1 VEQLAEVVGRL
12 QLLTHVACLVLHAG
26 LQPSR
31 TEDFHMSSMTA
42 KEATTP
48 ANAAEG
54 PLPTGIEL
62 TPLDATFRDDP
73 YPVLKRLRNVER
85 VHRDTALARW
95 FVTGFDEVR
104 ELLRSRDMAKD
115 LRKADTQS
123 YSGRTFTNGNEV
135 GAGALFSSML
145 FMDDPHHR
153 RLRALVSKPF
163 SLKAIEDLRPRVRA
177 LAEELTD
184 EISAERF
191 DLIDAFAAPF
201 PVLIIGDMLGVEP
214 HRRAQFKEWS
224 EQTVAGLFNPLNATA
239 QERALTRHSQQ
250 QLDGYLTALI
260 NARRREPRDDLI
272 SSMIASAEDEQPM
285 SDAEILGQSKLLLV
299 AGNITTTDLIANSMK
314 ALLTHPD
321 QLAALRAQPELI
333 GNAVE
338 EVLRYDS
345 PVTQASRVADANL
358 SFHGCPMHRGESVF
372 VSLAA
377 ANHDPRANPDPE
389 RFDIRRRDIRH
400 QSFGG
405 GNHMCLGAALA
416 RLEAQEGI
424 RALLQQFPNLSLAGR
439 EFRYKATPSFRSLQ
453 ELWVST
459 RAATTMR

>member
-1 VEQLAEVVGRL
+1 
-12 QLLTHVACLVLHAG
+12 
-26 LQPSR
+26 
-31 TEDFHMSSMTA
+31 MSSMTA
-42 KEATTP
+42 KEITTP
-48 ANAAEG
+48 ADAAEG

-73 YPVLKRLRNVER
+73 YPVLNRLRNTER

-95 FVTGFDEVR
+95 FITGFDEVR
-104 ELLRSRDMAKD
+104 ELLRSKDMAKD

-123 YSGRTFTNGNEV
+123 YSGRTLTNANDV
-135 GAGALFSSML
+135 GAGSLLSSML
-145 FMDDPHHR
+145 FMDDPDHR

-177 LAEELTD
+177 LAKELAD
-184 EISAERF
+184 EICAERF
-191 DLIDAFAAPF
+191 DLIEAFAGPF

-224 EQTVAGLFNPLNATA
+224 DQTVVGFFNPLNAT
-239 QERALTRHSQQ
+239 QEERALTKHSQQ

-260 NARRREPRDDLI
+260 KARRREPRDDLI
-272 SSMIASAEDEQPM
+272 SCMIASAEDERPM

-299 AGNITTTDLIANSMK
+299 AGNVTTTDLIANAMK

-321 QLAALRAQPELI
+321 QLAALRAEPELI

-345 PVTQASRVADANL
+345 PVTQASRVADTNL
-358 SFHGCPMHRGESVF
+358 SFHGCPMNRGESVF

-389 RFDIRRRDIRH
+389 RFDIRRRDVRH

-405 GNHMCLGAALA
+405 GSHLCLGAALA

-424 RALLQQFPNLSLAGR
+424 SALLQQFPNLSLAGR
-439 EFRYKATPSFRSLQ
+439 EFRYKATPSFRSLK

-459 RAATTMR
+459 RAAATMR